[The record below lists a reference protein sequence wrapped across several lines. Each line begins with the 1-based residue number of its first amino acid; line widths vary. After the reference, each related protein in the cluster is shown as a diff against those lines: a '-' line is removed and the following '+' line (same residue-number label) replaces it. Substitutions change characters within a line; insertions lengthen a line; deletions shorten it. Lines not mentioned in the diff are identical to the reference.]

1 MPQQVIVSPVEPVL
15 TTAQVGAILQIH
27 QRSVERLIASGQLEA
42 LTIGRRWRV
51 TASQL
56 QAFIARQSPS
66 PQPTIADTPPD
77 PPSEPNLTPP
87 SCVA

>member
-1 MPQQVIVSPVEPVL
+1 VARSEGQVIVSPVEPVL
-15 TTAQVGAILQIH
+15 TTAQVGTILQIH
-27 QRSVERLIASGQLEA
+27 ARSVQRLIADGKLEA

-66 PQPTIADTPPD
+66 SQPTSPVTSTD
-77 PPSEPNLTPP
+77 PT
-87 SCVA
+87 

>member
-1 MPQQVIVSPVEPVL
+1 MTKPSVDAGSLMPSQVIVSPVEPVL

-27 QRSVERLIASGQLEA
+27 QRSVERLIAEGKLEA

-56 QAFIARQSPS
+56 QAFITRQSPS
-66 PQPTIADTPPD
+66 PQPTPTNTPQD
-77 PPSEPNLTPP
+77 P
-87 SCVA
+87 A

>member
-1 MPQQVIVSPVEPVL
+1 VPRSEGQVIISPVEPVL

-27 QRSVERLIASGQLEA
+27 ARSVQRLIADGKLEA
-42 LTIGRRWRV
+42 ITIGRRWRV

-66 PQPTIADTPPD
+66 PQPTSPADH
-77 PPSEPNLTPP
+77 S
-87 SCVA
+87 

>member
-1 MPQQVIVSPVEPVL
+1 MAQQVIVSPVEPVL

-27 QRSVERLIASGQLEA
+27 QRSVERLIAEGKLEA

-51 TASQL
+51 TATQL

-66 PQPTIADTPPD
+66 PQPTIPDTPGAP
-77 PPSEPNLTPP
+77 
-87 SCVA
+87 A

>member
-1 MPQQVIVSPVEPVL
+1 MPQQVIVPPIEPVL
-15 TTAQVGAILQIH
+15 TTAQVGEILQIH

-56 QAFIARQSPS
+56 RAFIARQSPS

-77 PPSEPNLTPP
+77 QT
-87 SCVA
+87 